1 MNRLLG
7 RLSLSGKFLLLALLA
22 VAMLAVPTVLHVQ
35 STMSDLRQASREE
48 LGLQPATELLK
59 LIRLTQ
65 QHRGLSN
72 GALGGNAD
80 AASQRATVQQAVEA
94 SWAAAREKLALLGN
108 SEDVKNLETLQQRF
122 KALADEVAAKRIPA
136 SQSFKVHT
144 ELITEELDLLYDLAV
159 DAELVL
165 HPIATGY
172 FLQDALLRSLPTLT
186 ETLGQMRGAGMGLLV
201 RGEASAQDRSRLQA
215 QMALA
220 KLRAQEVQRALRMA
234 SEDPNVAAALSDLAP
249 QAKAALELGLSL
261 VDSKLV
267 SADTLS
273 HPGADYWAQMTKVI
287 DAQFKLGDR
296 ALEYL
301 QLDLSTHV
309 TKLQKALWLSLAW
322 IAAILL
328 GSFWLMFAV
337 WRQTT
342 GSLRQA
348 VSVAEAVATGDLSHQ
363 VEASGQDEVAQ
374 VLRALGRMTHSL
386 SQVVAVVRGNAEQV
400 ATASAQ
406 IAQGNH
412 DLSSRTEEQ
421 ASSLQQTAASMDEL
435 GSTVSQ
441 NADNARQA
449 NQLAQGASN
458 VAARGGQAVG
468 EVVATMHQISASA
481 KQIADI
487 IGTIDGIAF
496 QTNILALNAAVEAAR
511 AGEQGRGFAVVAAE
525 VRSLAQ
531 RSAAAAR
538 EIKGLITTS
547 VERVEQGRT
556 QVDRAGAT
564 MEEIV
569 SAIKRVSDIMGEIS
583 TASVE
588 QSSGVSQV
596 GQAMSQMDQATQQ
609 NAALVEQSAAA
620 AESLRGQ
627 ALELQ
632 RAVSSFRL
640 SQGSAYVGA

>member
-1 MNRLLG
+1 
-7 RLSLSGKFLLLALLA
+7 
-22 VAMLAVPTVLHVQ
+22 
-35 STMSDLRQASREE
+35 LRQASREE
-48 LGLQPATELLK
+48 LGLQPAIELLK

-72 GALGGNAD
+72 AALGGNAD
-80 AASQRATVQQAVEA
+80 AANQRATVQQAVEA
-94 SWAAAREKLALLGN
+94 SWAAAREKLALVGHP
-108 SEDVKNLETLQQRF
+108 EDVKNIETLQQRF
-122 KALADEVAAKRIPA
+122 KALGEEVAAKRIPA

-144 ELITEELDLLYDLAV
+144 ELISEELNLLYDVAV

-165 HPIATGY
+165 HPLATGY

-186 ETLGQMRGAGMGLLV
+186 ETLGQMRGAGMGLLA
-201 RGEASAQDRSRLQA
+201 RGEASAQDRSRLQG
-215 QMALA
+215 QMAMA
-220 KLRAQEVQRALRMA
+220 KVQSQEVQRALRMA
-234 SEDPNVAAALSDLAP
+234 AEDPKVAAVLSDLMP
-249 QAKAALELGLSL
+249 QAQAAIDQGLSL

-267 SADTLS
+267 TADTLS
-273 HPGADYWAQMTKVI
+273 HPGSDYWAQMTKVI

-296 ALEYL
+296 ALEAL

-309 TKLQKALWLSLAW
+309 TKLKKALWLSLAW
-322 IAAILL
+322 IAVILL

-342 GSLRQA
+342 RSLHQA
-348 VSVAEAVATGDLSHQ
+348 VSVAEAVAAGDLSRE
-363 VEASGQDEVAQ
+363 VDVSGQDEVAQ
-374 VLRALGRMTHSL
+374 LLRALGRMTHSL

-449 NQLAQGASN
+449 NQLAQGASD

-632 RAVSSFRL
+632 RAVASFRL
-640 SQGSAYVGA
+640 TGALHAA

>member
-1 MNRLLG
+1 MNRLLS
-7 RLSLSGKFLLLALLA
+7 RLTFSGKFLVLAVLAL
-22 VAMLAVPTVLHVQ
+22 AMLAVPTVLHVKD
-35 STMSDLRQASREE
+35 TLSDLRQASREE

-72 GALGGNAD
+72 GALGGNAQ
-80 AASQRATVQQAVEA
+80 AAQQRATVQQAVEA
-94 SWAAAREKLALLGN
+94 SWAAARDKLALVGHP
-108 SEDVKNLETLQQRF
+108 EDVKGLEDLQQRF
-122 KALADEVAAKRIPA
+122 KALGDDVAAKRIQA
-136 SQSFKVHT
+136 EQSFKAHT
-144 ELITEELDLLYDLAV
+144 ELITEQLNLLYDVAV

-165 HPIATGY
+165 HPLPTGY

-186 ETLGQMRGAGMGLLV
+186 ETLGQMRGAGMGLLA
-201 RGEASAQDRSRLQA
+201 RGEASTQERSRLQS
-215 QMALA
+215 QMAIVRVQSL
-220 KLRAQEVQRALRMA
+220 EVQRALRMA
-234 SEDPNVAAALSDLAP
+234 SEDPAVAAALGDLLQ
-249 QAKAALELGLSL
+249 QAQAAIDVGVNL
-261 VDSKLV
+261 VDAKLV
-267 SADTLS
+267 SADTLN
-273 HPGADYWAQMTKVI
+273 HPGADYWAQMTQVI
-287 DAQFKLGDR
+287 DAQFKLGDA
-296 ALEYL
+296 ALDVL
-301 QLDLSTHV
+301 RRDLSGHADKV
-309 TKLQKALWLSLAW
+309 RLALWLSLAW
-322 IAAILL
+322 TVVILL
-328 GSFWLMFAV
+328 GSFWLMYAV

-342 GSLRQA
+342 GSLKQA
-348 VSVAEAVATGDLSHQ
+348 VAMAEAVAGGDLSQQ
-363 VEASGQDEVAQ
+363 VQACGHDEVAQ
-374 VLRALGRMTHSL
+374 LLHALGRMTHSL

-412 DLSSRTEEQ
+412 DLSSRTEQQ

-449 NQLAQGASN
+449 NQLAQGASD
-458 VAARGGQAVG
+458 VAARGGEAVG

-547 VERVEQGRT
+547 VERVEQGRS

-632 RAVSSFRL
+632 RAVASFRL
-640 SQGSAYVGA
+640 SAGAGYATA

>member
-1 MNRLLG
+1 MNRWLS
-7 RLSLSGKFLLLALLA
+7 RLTLSGKFLLLAVLA

-35 STMSDLRQASREE
+35 NTLSDLRQASREE

-80 AASQRATVQQAVEA
+80 AAGQRAKVQEAVEA
-94 SWAAAREKLALLGN
+94 GWAVASEKLALVGHP
-108 SEDVKNLETLQQRF
+108 EDVKNLEALQQRF
-122 KALADEVAAKRIPA
+122 KALGADVAAKRIA
-136 SQSFKVHT
+136 AGQSFKLHT
-144 ELITEELDLLYDLAV
+144 ELITQQLNLLYDVAV

-165 HPIATGY
+165 HPQPTGY
-172 FLQDALLRSLPTLT
+172 FLQDVLLRSLPALS

-201 RGEASAQDRSRLQA
+201 RGEASAQDKARLQA
-215 QMALA
+215 QIALA
-220 KLRAQEVQRALRMA
+220 RVQAQEVQRALQMA
-234 SEDPNVAAALSDLAP
+234 AQDPKVASALGE
-249 QAKAALELGLSL
+249 AKAQAQAAVEQGLSL
-261 VDSKLV
+261 VEQQLV
-267 SADTLS
+267 AAETLN
-273 HPGADYWAQMTKVI
+273 HPSADYWAKMTQVI
-287 DAQFKLGDR
+287 DAQFKLGDLTQETLF
-296 ALEYL
+296 A
-301 QLDLSTHV
+301 DLTLNVSTV
-309 TKLQKALWLSLAW
+309 KKTLWLSMIW
-322 IAAILL
+322 IALVLL
-328 GSFWLMFAV
+328 GSFGLMMAV

-342 GSLRQA
+342 TSLRQA
-348 VSVAEAVATGDLSHQ
+348 VAVAEAVASGDLSQ
-363 VEASGQDEVAQ
+363 KLAAQGEDEMAQ
-374 VLRALGRMTHSL
+374 LLRALSRMTHSL

-412 DLSSRTEEQ
+412 DLSSRTEQQ
-421 ASSLQQTAASMDEL
+421 ASALQQTAASMDEL

-449 NQLAQGASN
+449 NQLAQGASD
-458 VAARGGQAVG
+458 VAARGGEAVG

-547 VERVEQGRT
+547 VERVEQGRA

-596 GQAMSQMDQATQQ
+596 GQAVSQMDQATQQ

-632 RAVSSFRL
+632 RAVASFRL
-640 SQGSAYVGA
+640 SQGAYAAA